1 MKKRFFRFLLGIL
14 YIGLMIALLVVY
26 VQNIAGRMERMF
38 AIIGTLA
45 LSASAVIILILYIRL
60 KNQEEAKEKAR
71 NKTNESAFF
80 KEGWL
85 SAKDTSPA
93 EHTSPGADSPA
104 GLSTPEPDKAHTERI
119 ETKAFAILQIEELEE
134 RLRPFALSKRE
145 TEVAWLLYRGYTNRQ
160 IAEELYI
167 AETTVKK
174 HATHIYEKMQ
184 VSGRKEY
191 KEKLKNVP

>member
-26 VQNIAGRMERMF
+26 VQNIAGKLERMF
-38 AIIGTLA
+38 AITGTLA
-45 LSASAVIILILYIRL
+45 LASSAVIILIFYVRL
-60 KNQEEAKEKAR
+60 KNQEEAAEKEAARKKAEAGIPPDSE
-71 NKTNESAFF
+71 N
-80 KEGWL
+80 
-85 SAKDTSPA
+85 TSPPVPETA
-93 EHTSPGADSPA
+93 HKETN
-104 GLSTPEPDKAHTERI
+104 TPE
-119 ETKAFAILQIEELEE
+119 ILQMEDLEE
-134 RLRPFALSKRE
+134 KLAPFSLSRRE

-191 KEKLKNVP
+191 KEKLRNVSG